1 LWPPYL
7 AVKAFAKLPA
17 AEGAAWNRPARFRCV
32 APRQLRLPHDFEL
45 EVNVG
50 AAAIGQTRPNDYL
63 AQAIATASLSR
74 EVARSLLGFL
84 ELLFNKRNE
93 RDGRDHLAVNV
104 SLVYRLTRRLAIDAG
119 VQTSLVGEGPDY
131 VVRTGLSGLWR

>member
-1 LWPPYL
+1 
-7 AVKAFAKLPA
+7 
-17 AEGAAWNRPARFRCV
+17 
-32 APRQLRLPHDFEL
+32 
-45 EVNVG
+45 VG

-84 ELLFNKRNE
+84 EWLFNKRNE
-93 RDGRDHLAVNV
+93 RDGRDQLAVNV
-104 SLVYRLTRRLAIDAG
+104 GLVYRLTRRLAIDAS

-131 VVRTGLSGLWR
+131 VVRTGLACSGGRRCSK